1 MQDNVVPYRRR
12 SKKRKFSKMNAL
24 LILSF
29 AALAL
34 FVYYLASPLAL
45 VDKIEII
52 GNTYLQAPD
61 IERIAGLQP
70 GKHLWRTNLAA
81 SRDKLAA
88 NPWIKEVQVSRIFP
102 NSIRISL
109 TERTGVAVILGTDCN
124 WVLSNDK
131 VVLGE
136 NAGFSLPLLTGLELG
151 SLETGITLEGQA
163 IDQALAWTNALQP
176 VSGQISEIN
185 FDSFPVIITVF
196 TTDGYKVLF
205 DTLSVPEDKVEDFVI
220 LVQELRSSGQKGI
233 IDLRG
238 VQGQGFFIPWPGYG
252 NQ

>member
-1 MQDNVVPYRRR
+1 MHNVVPYRRR

-29 AALAL
+29 VALAL

-45 VDKIEII
+45 VDKVEIT
-52 GNTYLQAPD
+52 GNTHLQVPD
-61 IERIAGLQP
+61 IERIAGLEP

-88 NPWIKEVQVSRIFP
+88 NPWIKEVRISRIFP

-109 TERTGVAVILGTDCN
+109 KERTGIAVIMGTDCN
-124 WVLSNDK
+124 WVLSDDK

-136 NAGFSLPLLTGLELG
+136 NSGLSLPLLTGLELG
-151 SLETGITLEGQA
+151 PLEAGITLEGQA
-163 IDQALAWTNALQP
+163 VDLALAWTNAFQP

-185 FDSFPVIITVF
+185 FDSFPVMITVF

-205 DTLSVPEDKVEDFVI
+205 DTLSVPEDKVQDFII
-220 LVQELRSSGQKGI
+220 LVQELRSSRQKGI
-233 IDLRG
+233 IDFRG
-238 VQGQGFFIPWPGYG
+238 LQGQGVFIPWPGSG
-252 NQ
+252 KQ